1 MISDGHDA
9 FISNTKTTTATVRIN
24 GDKKTDLNQ
33 RGLVFNGVI
42 VANIGLVQPQA
53 QEQNAQSGNG
63 LQEYDTADVFRRE
76 VP

>member
-1 MISDGHDA
+1 MMRLSVTLKPQPPQSESMAI
-9 FISNTKTTTATVRIN
+9 KN
-24 GDKKTDLNQ
+24 GFEQ

-42 VANIGLVQPQA
+42 VANIGLVQSQA